1 VAARVE
7 FRILGPV
14 EVLIEG
20 VPVSIGGP
28 RQRALLAML
37 LLNANRVVSRE
48 RLIGGLLDG
57 VRSESPEHVL
67 QVQVSRLRKAL
78 APAGLDRLVARS
90 PGYLLRVDP
99 GELDAVAFEELA
111 SAGRAALSSGDPA
124 RAADL
129 LREAERLWRGP
140 ALAELEERAGDARR
154 LEEVRL
160 AAVEDRLEAELELGR
175 NDELVAE
182 LAVLVG
188 EHPARERFRAQQ
200 MRALYRAGR
209 HADALAAYSEFRA
222 YLVEELGLEPTA
234 QLRELQRSILVHDTS
249 LAPSRPAVCPFK
261 GLAAF
266 AGSDASFFF
275 GRERVV
281 DELIA
286 SLAQQR
292 LVAVLGAS
300 GSGKSSVVQAGL
312 LPALARGALPG
323 SDSWRQLIL
332 RPGGRPAAELAQRS
346 IAGSQVILAVDQFEE
361 VFTACEDPVERQ
373 AFLAALAESDARV
386 VIALRLDFYERLDPY
401 PGFAEVVAASHVLLR
416 PLNEQELRRAI
427 QLPAGEAGLQLEP
440 RLVDALVRDVVQEP
454 GALPLLAT
462 SLLELWQERD
472 GQVLTLA
479 SYERLGRVEGAVARL
494 ADAALVRLTP
504 GEQEIARHVLLR
516 LSGGGEDG
524 EPLVRRRAAIADVAH
539 DADTARVVSLLA
551 DSRLLTI
558 GEGTV
563 EVAHEALLTQWPRL
577 QEWLAQD
584 SEGRRL
590 HRHLRDAAREWERNG
605 RDDVYLF
612 RGARLAAA
620 LEWADHLS
628 RMVDLASGEHEFLEA
643 SRVASGR
650 ATRRLR
656 TALALALLLLAGAAV
671 AGIFA
676 LTQWRHARAAST
688 ASGAGR
694 LGAQA
699 LLDPRLDRALLL
711 AREAVQLNNSLLTRS
726 DLFAALLRSPQA
738 MAVVR
743 GGSDRVL
750 GDALSRDGR
759 LLAITADD
767 GSVVFYDAR
776 TLRPV
781 GRFRRVVGAPY
792 AFSSLPQPVRPLA
805 FSPDGRTL
813 ALGDSDGA
821 QATLDLIDAQTH
833 KARSQ
838 VTSTTTLTADVFYAP
853 DGRTFFTGETVAAAG
868 PRQTNPA
875 EVVVA
880 RSGESGAA
888 LRHSIPIPHGR
899 LAGVTPDG
907 RRLLVTSGQ
916 HKTVLLDARTLRSVG
931 VYPVG
936 GAAAVSQ
943 VANLVAFGDADGT
956 VQLLDLNTSARRPMS
971 SRASAAVDSLA
982 FSRDGHLLATT
993 DADGTVSV
1001 WSVDKAALL
1010 ETLRGHSTTAESPAF
1025 SPDARTLFTASTDGS
1040 VIAWD
1045 LAGTRGFGRPF
1056 RFSPLDAPVLPRTTS
1071 STISSAAAASSDG
1084 RLLATSPTPNEI
1096 VLSDL
1101 RTGRRVARLRGNT
1114 GFIEAVAFSPDGT
1127 LIAAAG
1133 RRQTVL
1139 WDIARRTVSRQL
1151 PYAVGGNSLAFS
1163 PDGRL
1168 LAVGLD
1174 AASTAL
1180 YDPRTGRRLALVPSN
1195 LGSTVTNVSFSP
1207 DGSRLAA
1214 AGVGGVVKIV
1224 DVRTR
1229 TPLLTFQDRG
1239 ITYATQFAPR
1249 GQLLATGDDSGQ
1261 VFFWDARTGRPIGE
1275 PLNTHSPVLGLAFS
1289 PDGTQLAT
1297 SNGDGKLRLWD
1308 VASRRLVGAPF
1319 DGGGGTTFFLPDGR
1333 TLVGVAPDGT
1343 GLLWPVNAL
1352 SWETRAC
1359 QVARRNLTRDE
1370 WLAFLPGRRY
1380 RRTCA

>member
-1 VAARVE
+1 
-7 FRILGPV
+7 V

-20 VPVSIGGP
+20 VPISIGGP

-67 QVQVSRLRKAL
+67 QVQVSRLRKTL
-78 APAGLDRLVARS
+78 APAGPDRLVARS

-111 SAGRAALSSGDPA
+111 SAGRAALTSGDPA

-129 LREAERLWRGP
+129 LRKAERLWRGP

-154 LEEVRL
+154 LEELRL
-160 AAVEDRLEAELELGR
+160 AAVEDRIEAELDLGR

-182 LAVLVG
+182 LAALVR

-222 YLVEELGLEPTA
+222 HLVEELGLEPTE
-234 QLRELQRSILVHDTS
+234 QLRELQRSILVHDSS
-249 LAPSRPAVCPFK
+249 LAPPRLPVCPFK
-261 GLAAF
+261 GLAPF

-286 SLAQQR
+286 RFAQQR

-332 RPGGRPAAELAQRS
+332 RPGSRPAAELAQHS

-361 VFTACEDPVERQ
+361 VFTACDDPVERV
-373 AFLAALAESDARV
+373 AFLAALGESAARV
-386 VIALRLDFYERLDPY
+386 VITLRLDFYERLDPY

-416 PLNEQELRRAI
+416 PLNERELRRAI
-427 QLPAGEAGLQLEP
+427 ELPAGEAGLQLEP
-440 RLVDALVRDVVQEP
+440 QLVDALVRDVVQEP
-454 GALPLLAT
+454 GALPLLST
-462 SLLELWQERD
+462 SLLELWQERE

-494 ADAALVRLTP
+494 ADAAYVRLDP
-504 GEQEIARHVLLR
+504 REREIARHVLLR
-516 LSGGGEDG
+516 LSGGGQDG

-539 DADTARVVSLLA
+539 DADTARVISLLA

-590 HRHLRDAAREWERNG
+590 HLHLRDAAREWDRNG
-605 RDDVYLF
+605 REDGDLF

-620 LEWADHLS
+620 LEWAEHPM
-628 RMVDLASGEHEFLEA
+628 RTVDLAPVEREFLEA
-643 SRVASGR
+643 ARAASGR
-650 ATRRLR
+650 ATRRLQ
-656 TALALALLLLAGAAV
+656 TALGLVLLLLAGAGAT
-671 AGIFA
+671 GIFA
-676 LTQWRHARAAST
+676 LTQWHRARAAST
-688 ASGAGR
+688 AADAGR

-699 LLDPRLDRALLL
+699 LLEPRLDRALLL
-711 AREAVQLNNSLLTRS
+711 AREAVALNNSLLTRS
-726 DLFAALLRSPQA
+726 DLFTALLRSPQA

-767 GSVVFYDAR
+767 GSLAFYDAT
-776 TLRPV
+776 TLRPL
-781 GRFRRVVGAPY
+781 GRFRRVVGSPY

-821 QATLDLIDAQTH
+821 QATLDLIDTRTD
-833 KARSQ
+833 KARRQ
-838 VTSTTTLTADVFYAP
+838 VTSTTTLTADVFYAR
-853 DGRTFFTGETVAAAG
+853 DGRTLFTGETVAAAG

-880 RSGESGAA
+880 RSGESGTA
-888 LRHSIPIPHGR
+888 LRRSMPIPQGR
-899 LAGVTPDG
+899 LAGVTLDG

-916 HKTVLLDARTLRSVG
+916 RKTFLLDARTLRRIRT
-931 VYPVG
+931 YPVG
-936 GAAAVSQ
+936 GAAAAVSP
-943 VANLVAFGDADGT
+943 VKNVVAFGNADGS
-956 VQLLDLNTSARRPMS
+956 VQLLDLDTDARRSMS
-971 SRASAAVDSLA
+971 SRASAAVDSLV
-982 FSRDGHLLATT
+982 FSRDGRLLATT
-993 DADGTVSV
+993 QADGTVSV
-1001 WSVDKAALL
+1001 WSVDTGALL
-1010 ETLRGHSTTAESPAF
+1010 ETLRGHSTSAESPAF

-1056 RFSPLDAPVLPRTTS
+1056 RFSPLGAPVLPRAARN
-1071 STISSAAAASSDG
+1071 TISTAAAASSDG
-1084 RLLATSPTPNEI
+1084 RLLATSPAPNAI
-1096 VLSDL
+1096 VLSDP
-1101 RTGRRVARLRGNT
+1101 RTGRRVARLRGPT
-1114 GFIEAVAFSPDGT
+1114 GLIEAVAFSPDGT

-1139 WDIARRTVSRQL
+1139 WDIAQRTVSRRL

-1195 LGSTVTNVSFSP
+1195 LGSTVTDVSFSP
-1207 DGSRLAA
+1207 DGTRLAA

-1239 ITYATQFAPR
+1239 IIYATRFAPR

-1261 VFFWDARTGRPIGE
+1261 VFFWDGHTGRPIGE

-1308 VASRRLVGAPF
+1308 VASRRLVGAPL

-1333 TLVGVAPDGT
+1333 TLVGVSPDGT
-1343 GLLWPVNAL
+1343 GVLWPVDAL
-1352 SWETRAC
+1352 SWEDRAC

-1370 WLAFLPGRRY
+1370 WLAFLPGRPY
-1380 RRTCA
+1380 RPTCA